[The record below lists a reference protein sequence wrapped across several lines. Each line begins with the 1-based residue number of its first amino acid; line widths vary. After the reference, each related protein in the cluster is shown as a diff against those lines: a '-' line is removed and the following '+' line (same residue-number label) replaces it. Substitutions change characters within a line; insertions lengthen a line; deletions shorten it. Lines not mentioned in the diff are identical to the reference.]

1 MKQKPLKYRHDEQNS
16 QRGSASLVENV
27 YGLFSQWVKNQGTYN
42 WHLILYLD
50 QDGNFERGY
59 IRQGGD
65 LDTPLLKFS
74 SLEDGIVELMGLL
87 INA

>member
-1 MKQKPLKYRHDEQNS
+1 M
-16 QRGSASLVENV
+16 VENL
-27 YGLFSQWVKNQGTYN
+27 YGLFGQWVKNQNTHN

-50 QDGNFERGY
+50 QNGNFERGY

-65 LDTPLLKFS
+65 LDDPFLKFDT
-74 SLEDGIVELMGLL
+74 LPDGIVELMGLL